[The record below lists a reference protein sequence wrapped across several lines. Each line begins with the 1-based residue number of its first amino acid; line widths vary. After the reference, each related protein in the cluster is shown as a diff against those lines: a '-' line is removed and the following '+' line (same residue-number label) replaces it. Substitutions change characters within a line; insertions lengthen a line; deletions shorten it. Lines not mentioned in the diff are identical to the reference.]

1 MESPEEISENGAT
14 EPSQTETPVISSDY
28 DPSIPTDEK
37 DVSDGITPSKMKVAE
52 LRSELTVRGLDSK
65 GVKAA
70 LVQRLEEAIAV
81 GPGGIAIVGAEDGDT
96 KEKEDDVIVLEEEV
110 KEDEVMEIKDAE
122 DSDDT
127 ITEDQKQ
134 QEDEPME
141 QETTKPQESTEDK
154 MEEPETEQPKA
165 DQKPAEEAAQKPTK
179 EAAQPAEDAGTTQKD
194 PVKPKEK
201 ATDAKTQLKTKQA
214 DATSTKEATEV
225 KKAVE
230 VKPVVDAT
238 KPAAEPV
245 KKSEKMTKEEKA
257 KADAEKAP
265 PPELEKYWKAVKDKP
280 TDFTGWTYLLQYV
293 EQQVHMPSVRKAFDA
308 FLARYPYCYGY
319 WKKYAD
325 MERRKANDIEKAQEV
340 FEAGMKA
347 IPLSVDLWLQYIQ
360 FIAQTA
366 PKDSITD
373 RLREVYV
380 RAIAAAG
387 TDFRSDKLWDMYISF
402 EKDRKEW
409 YKVTKIY
416 DQLLTIPTQLY
427 SHHFE
432 KFKEHVNNK
441 GRHPKDILSVDE
453 FIKLR
458 MEVVDELGVAEPGT
472 ESFGD
477 DNDVGPPGDDEA
489 PPGVDVGVPGME
501 PLMSIKAGASSKQV
515 DEENEAIRKKVI
527 ESRLTI
533 YRLTEQEVSK
543 RWAYEEG
550 IRRPYFHAK
559 PLEKSQLKN
568 WREYLDFETTNGT
581 HERVLILYERCLV
594 ACALYE
600 EFWMKYAK
608 YLEPHSIEGVSS
620 VYRRACNIHLPRK
633 PSIHLRWA
641 AFEEKQGNMNTA
653 KEVLKKLEENL
664 PELIMVTLER
674 VSLERRV
681 NNKEGVVDILKNRIT
696 AHNQQQIKFFL
707 SSKLS
712 RYYAKVLNDV
722 MSARKVLYEVLE
734 EAKDK
739 SRVYLQLLD
748 LEIQQIPNNEP
759 IILDLFQKGVQSST
773 SVDNKMKFS
782 QRRLTYLMDFGT
794 DVSKLQ
800 TAYEEH
806 QELLKG
812 QLEILQA
819 ASKKRTA
826 EATETSGNSKSQ
838 SPGAHATSAVERPA
852 RPVHKSNAF
861 PAWKRG
867 SDLNSVHGTP
877 TQPEKKAKKET
888 TTTAAAATPS
898 TTPAKTPAVTSTPPQ
913 GQMPPAQPYNG
924 PADYSQSPQQAGQ
937 NAASWGN
944 YNQGAPYG
952 PQGPPPS
959 YGPPPGPGGYN
970 APPNNNYSQ
979 QYQQYQQAWGNFN
992 HGYYPR

>member
-70 LVQRLEEAIAV
+70 LVQRLEEAISA
-81 GPGGIAIVGAEDGDT
+81 GPGGEAIVGAEDGDAE
-96 KEKEDDVIVLEEEV
+96 EKEDDAIVLEEV

-141 QETTKPQESTEDK
+141 QEATKPQESTEDK

-165 DQKPAEEAAQKPTK
+165 DQKPAE

-201 ATDAKTQLKTKQA
+201 ATDAKTQLKTKKA

-225 KKAVE
+225 KKVVE

-340 FEAGMKA
+340 FESGMKA

-373 RLREVYV
+373 RLREVYA

-477 DNDVGPPGDDEA
+477 DGDVGPPGDEEA
-489 PPGVDVGVPGME
+489 PPGVDVGVPGMD
-501 PLMSIKAGASSKQV
+501 PLMSVKPGASSKVKVSAQV

-641 AFEEKQGNMNTA
+641 AFEEKQGNMNIA

-759 IILDLFQKGVQSST
+759 IILDLFQKGEQSST

-826 EATETSGNSKSQ
+826 EAT
-838 SPGAHATSAVERPA
+838 
-852 RPVHKSNAF
+852 
-861 PAWKRG
+861 
-867 SDLNSVHGTP
+867 TP

-937 NAASWGN
+937 NAAAWGN

-970 APPNNNYSQ
+970 APPNNNYNQ

-992 HGYYPR
+992 QGYYPR